1 MKEEKKPRKKLDA
14 QSLGNLKKL
23 YVYVKPYQG
32 MFFLGLVFL
41 FLSSAANL
49 LFPKILGD
57 LVDAVSAEDFIS
69 KINKLGFY
77 LILVLLAQAVFS
89 FFRIVIFVRVA
100 EKSLASLRQ
109 ATFRQLIYLPIQFYN
124 ERRVGELNSRI
135 SSDIGTLQEIF
146 TTTLAEFIRQL
157 IIIFGGISLLAYTS
171 WKLTLFM
178 LAILPPV
185 MLAAVVFGKFIRK
198 YGKKVQDHL
207 AESQTIVEES
217 LSGILNVKVFVNELF
232 EIDRYKKSTDE
243 VARVAIKG
251 GIYRGSF
258 ASFIILGL
266 FGALVAVIWKG
277 TTLIATGGMETGQL
291 FSFIIYSGFIGG
303 SIGGMAD
310 VYARLQKALGASE
323 ELLKIFDETTEP
335 KEQNE
340 DQNLILASSIAFKN
354 VRFAYPSR
362 PELEV
367 IKGLHFSIHE
377 GGRIALVGQSGGG
390 KSTTAS
396 LLLKLYDNY
405 QGEIWVGDRE
415 LKTLSPYQLRKNIAA
430 VPQEILLFGGSIQEN
445 IAYGKPGSSLE
456 EIQDAAR
463 KANAHEFIESF
474 PNKYHTIVGERGIQ
488 LSGGQRQRIAI
499 ARAILNDP
507 KILILDEATSALDS
521 ESEKLVQ
528 DALENL
534 MNGRTSL
541 VIAHRL
547 STVRNADRIVVLEEG
562 KAVEQGTHEE
572 LMKAENGKY
581 RSWYLLQ
588 NN

>member
-1 MKEEKKPRKKLDA
+1 MKEEKKTRKKLDA
-14 QSLGNLKKL
+14 NSIGNLKKL
-23 YVYVKPYQG
+23 YQYVKPYQG
-32 MFFLGLVFL
+32 MFLLGLLFL

-57 LVDAVSAEDFIS
+57 LVDAVSADDFQLR
-69 KINKLGFY
+69 INELGKY
-77 LILVLLAQAVFS
+77 LILILLAQALFS
-89 FFRIVIFVRVA
+89 FFRIVLFVRVA
-100 EKSLASLRQ
+100 EKSLAALRQ
-109 ATFRQLIYLPIQFYN
+109 ATFKQLIFLPIQFYN

-146 TTTLAEFIRQL
+146 TTTLAEFLRQL
-157 IIIFGGISLLAYTS
+157 IIIFGGITLLTYTS

-178 LAILPPV
+178 LAVLPPV
-185 MLAAVVFGKFIRK
+185 IVLSIIFGKFIRK

-232 EIDRYKKSTDE
+232 EFNRYKKSTDE
-243 VARVAIKG
+243 VAQEAIKG

-277 TTLIATGGMETGQL
+277 TTLIATGSMETGQL

-323 ELLKIFDETTEP
+323 ELLKIFDETPEPHDNTE
-335 KEQNE
+335 KYDLN
-340 DQNLILASSIAFKN
+340 AS
-354 VRFAYPSR
+354 VRFSEVHFAYPSR
-362 PELEV
+362 PEIEV
-367 IKGLHFSIHE
+367 LKGLNFDIPQ

-390 KSTTAS
+390 KTTTAA
-396 LLLKLYDNY
+396 LLMKLYDQY
-405 QGEIWVGDRE
+405 EGEIFVGE
-415 LKTLSPYQLRKNIAA
+415 KEIKTLTPNQLRQNIAA
-430 VPQEILLFGGSIQEN
+430 VPQEILLFGGSIMEN
-445 IAYGKPGSSLE
+445 IAYGKPGASLE
-456 EIQDAAR
+456 EVQQAAK
-463 KANAHEFIESF
+463 KANAHNFIESF
-474 PNKYHTIVGERGIQ
+474 PEKYDTIVGERGIQ
-488 LSGGQRQRIAI
+488 LSGGQRQRVAI

-521 ESEKLVQ
+521 ESEQLVQ
-528 DALENL
+528 EALENL
-534 MNGRTSL
+534 MVGRTSL

-547 STVRNADRIVVLEEG
+547 STVRNADKIVVLEEG
-562 KAVEQGTHEE
+562 KAVEQGTHDA
-572 LMKAENGKY
+572 LMALENGKY
-581 RSWYLLQ
+581 KSWYTLQ
-588 NN
+588 NT